1 MPFDEEGPKEFKPKF
16 GLKKIEGQKSMFDGQ
31 PRKPTQ
37 QEFQQKVQSAQ
48 DTLSGY
54 KKKAA
59 DLFVRFNKSMSDKT
73 LIENKNLLHH
83 ETERELLQNM
93 IQLAIDI
100 NNDPNEQEGMG
111 SVTWIT
117 LLFKTCFAERDR
129 INKLEYNLSLL
140 QNKLVPDTFSELIK
154 KEIKDHLDKSK
165 DSE

>member
-1 MPFDEEGPKEFKPKF
+1 MPFDEEEPKEFKPKF
-16 GLKKIEGQKSMFDGQ
+16 GLKKIEGQKSMFDGK

-48 DTLSGY
+48 DALSGY

-100 NNDPNEQEGMG
+100 NNDPN
-111 SVTWIT
+111 
-117 LLFKTCFAERDR
+117 
-129 INKLEYNLSLL
+129 
-140 QNKLVPDTFSELIK
+140 
-154 KEIKDHLDKSK
+154 
-165 DSE
+165 